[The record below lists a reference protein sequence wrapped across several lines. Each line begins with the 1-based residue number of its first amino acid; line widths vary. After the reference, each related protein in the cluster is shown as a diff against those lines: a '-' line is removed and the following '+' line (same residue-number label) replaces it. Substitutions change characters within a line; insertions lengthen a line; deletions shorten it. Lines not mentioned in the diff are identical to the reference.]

1 MDEALEVLLLQ
12 SILVDLY
19 PLCLEE
25 LLVFL
30 AFGATANHLAVSF
43 KEEERDPDAL
53 IVVKAIKLIW
63 DTLEVKVFVRMQF
76 DNIQTQDWLDQL
88 INCLASVV
96 AEPPLNLL
104 PLNLLSSLPR
114 HGRND
119 LSLLFLLTILRISI
133 LRLSLLLHL
142 LHQLLKECIFL
153 RLYLSLLAAW
163 FFRCRAVTE

>member
-1 MDEALEVLLLQ
+1 LDEALEVLLLQ

-43 KEEERDPDAL
+43 KEEEGNPDAL
-53 IVVKAIKLIW
+53 IVFKAIKLIW

-76 DNIQTQDWLDQL
+76 DNVQTQDWLDQL
-88 INCLASVV
+88 INSLASVV
-96 AEPPLNLL
+96 AEIPLSLL
-104 PLNLLSSLPR
+104 PLNLGLSHLR

-119 LSLLFLLTILRISI
+119 LSLLFLSTILRISI
-133 LRLSLLLHL
+133 LGL
-142 LHQLLKECIFL
+142 
-153 RLYLSLLAAW
+153 
-163 FFRCRAVTE
+163 

>member
-1 MDEALEVLLLQ
+1 LSLDEALEVLLFQ

-19 PLCLEE
+19 PLRLEE

-30 AFGATANHLAVSF
+30 AFGTTADHLAVSF
-43 KEEERDPDAL
+43 KEEEGNPDAL
-53 IVVKAIKLIW
+53 IVFKAIKLIW

-76 DNIQTQDWLDQL
+76 DNVQTQDWLDQL
-88 INCLASVV
+88 INSLASVV

-119 LSLLFLLTILRISI
+119 LSLLFLLTILRIS
-133 LRLSLLLHL
+133 LGLSLLLHL
-142 LHQLLKECIFL
+142 LHQLLK
-153 RLYLSLLAAW
+153 
-163 FFRCRAVTE
+163 